1 MPSLFNAVR
10 TCIYV
15 AVFVSTLICLAMAA
29 HFQAVLAAS
38 DLTRFVPF
46 ALFVCSVTMLII
58 TILLGFSFLLRERNP
73 ISTRIELACLGLMG
87 VFWLVLGVYLATS
100 ESQTADVE
108 CTTSTSDTIAETSI
122 NATDDTGTIQTEQ
135 YQAMYRVL
143 MSFSLINAILVIS
156 ACLTLLTLAVRRHRK
171 GDEHMW
177 HGPVTSCAWFN
188 DYEKS
193 KQGKRGRG
201 SSSSILPITGHR
213 PSRGHSGRRRGHS
226 ISNRREH
233 APQHPYPVVE
243 RQQLRHGSGNSSSMG
258 SNEFDNGGMVNPNRV
273 RPSR

>member
-1 MPSLFNAVR
+1 MPSLFNIIR

-15 AVFVSTLICLAMAA
+15 AVFVSTLICLGMAA
-29 HFQAVLAAS
+29 HFQAVLAVS

-46 ALFVCSVTMLII
+46 ALFVCSVSLLIV

-73 ISTRIELACLGLMG
+73 ISTRIELACLGLLG

-100 ESQTADVE
+100 ESQFADVE
-108 CTTSTSDTIAETSI
+108 CTSDTVADTSI
-122 NATDDTGTIQTEQ
+122 NAAADDPTTFQTEQ

-143 MSFSLINAILVIS
+143 MSFSLINAVLVIF
-156 ACLTLLTLAVRRHRK
+156 ACLALLILALRRHRK

-188 DYEKS
+188 DYEQS

-201 SSSSILPITGHR
+201 SSSSILPIAGHR

-226 ISNRREH
+226 TSNRREN
-233 APQHPYPVVE
+233 PQHPYPVVE
-243 RQQLRHGSGNSSSMG
+243 KQHLRHGSNNSSLMG